1 MKASTARRLA
11 HGCWLAMALL
21 WVSALV
27 IILIDGP
34 SEIALIVVLGLP
46 GAIYAMVGGLV
57 ARRRP
62 ENPIGDGS

>member
-1 MKASTARRLA
+1 MV
-11 HGCWLAMALL
+11 LL
-21 WVSALV
+21 WASALV
-27 IILIDGP
+27 IILIDRP